1 MLVMQESSR
10 WLGRALAEASSDRR
24 SPSSRTAVELD
35 LGGPLAAAPHLALW
49 KGGTGDPHAAR
60 ADPGLL
66 AISTDDVLQAL
77 ASLPARHRISP

>member
-1 MLVMQESSR
+1 VVFHRLR
-10 WLGRALAEASSDRR
+10 WLRLIDEVRHPGQPPA
-24 SPSSRTAVELD
+24 T
-35 LGGPLAAAPHLALW
+35 GPHLALW